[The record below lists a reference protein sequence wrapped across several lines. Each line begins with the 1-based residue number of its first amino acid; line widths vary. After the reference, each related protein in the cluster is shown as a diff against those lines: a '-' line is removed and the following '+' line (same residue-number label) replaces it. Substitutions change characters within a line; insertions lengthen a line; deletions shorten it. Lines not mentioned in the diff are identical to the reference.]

1 MRFAYHAQNDDKNV
15 RIIMS
20 EKQHITTF
28 SADIEQ
34 QTVKKVVWR
43 ILPFL
48 IVCYLIAI
56 IDRGNIGMASLQM
69 NEDLGLS
76 KAVFGLASS
85 LFFVGYFLFE
95 VPSNLAMQKIGA
107 KIWISRI
114 MVSWGIISVCTA
126 FVESANT
133 LYVLRFLLGAAEAG
147 FFPGV
152 ILYLTYWIPGKYRA
166 RVIATFMVAIPAA
179 NFIGSPISGLILSL
193 DGWLGMRGWHWLFI
207 LEGIPAVVLGVAA
220 FFMLSNRPS
229 DASWLNQEQKAWL
242 NTTLETENAKKKAI
256 GHISLWKLLRHKH
269 IWVMALI
276 YAGAS
281 AAGSTLSV
289 WSPQLLKSF
298 GLDNFTTGL
307 VNAIPYGLAS
317 VLMIVWGR
325 SSDRSG
331 ERRWHTALTLFLIAG
346 GLLSAFLTNT
356 LTGSVVILS
365 LVLIGAYSM
374 KGPFWALASGWMSS
388 TTAAAGLAAIGAMAN
403 LIGGGLMVNVYG
415 IINQATGS
423 HTLAMLPLAVLC
435 SVGGIA
441 VLVMG
446 RTKKLNIEVENTA
459 SPVSK

>member
-1 MRFAYHAQNDDKNV
+1 
-15 RIIMS
+15 MS
-20 EKQHITTF
+20 EKMHA
-28 SADIEQ
+28 SPAPSELER
-34 QTVKKVVWR
+34 QTVRRVVWR

-69 NEDLGLS
+69 NDDLGLS

-85 LFFVGYFLFE
+85 LFFIGYFLFE

-114 MVSWGIISVCTA
+114 MITWGIVSVCTA
-126 FVESANT
+126 FVESSEM
-133 LYVLRFLLGAAEAG
+133 LYLLRFMLGAAEAG

-152 ILYLTYWIPGKYRA
+152 ILYLTYWIPAKYRA

-179 NFIGSPISGLILSL
+179 NFIGSPISGAILSL
-193 DGWLGMRGWHWLFI
+193 DGWFGMRGWHWLFI
-207 LEGIPAVVLGVAA
+207 LEGVPAVLLGVAA
-220 FFMLSNRPS
+220 FFVLSNRPDS
-229 DASWLNQEQKAWL
+229 ASWLTNEQRNWL
-242 NTTLETENAKKKAI
+242 SSTLAAENAQRKAI
-256 GHISLWKLLRHKH
+256 GHISLWQLLRHKH

-325 SSDRSG
+325 SSDRTG

-346 GLLSAFLTNT
+346 GLLSAFISQSLI
-356 LTGSVVILS
+356 GSVVILS

-374 KGPFWALASGWMSS
+374 KGPFWALASGWLSS
-388 TTAAAGLAAIGAMAN
+388 STAAAGLAAIGAVAN

-415 IINQATGS
+415 MINQATGS
-423 HTLAMLPLAVLC
+423 HTLAMMPLALLC
-435 SVGGIA
+435 AAGGIA

-446 RTKKLNIEVENTA
+446 RKSQLRVEA
-459 SPVSK
+459 EAQPR

>member
-1 MRFAYHAQNDDKNV
+1 
-15 RIIMS
+15 MS
-20 EKQHITTF
+20 EKMHAS
-28 SADIEQ
+28 SAPSELER
-34 QTVKKVVWR
+34 QTVRRVVWR

-85 LFFVGYFLFE
+85 LFFIGYFLFE

-114 MVSWGIISVCTA
+114 MITWGIVSVCTA
-126 FVESANT
+126 FVESSEM
-133 LYVLRFLLGAAEAG
+133 LYLLRFLLGAAEAG

-152 ILYLTYWIPGKYRA
+152 ILYLTYWIPAKYRA

-179 NFIGSPISGLILSL
+179 NFIGSPISGAILSL
-193 DGWLGMRGWHWLFI
+193 DGWFGMRGWHWLFI
-207 LEGIPAVVLGVAA
+207 LEGVPAVLLGVAA
-220 FFMLSNRPS
+220 FFVLSNRPDS
-229 DASWLNQEQKAWL
+229 ASWLTSEQRSWL
-242 NTTLETENAKKKAI
+242 SSTLAAENAQRKAI
-256 GHISLWKLLRHKH
+256 GHISLWQLLRHKH

-325 SSDRSG
+325 SSDRTG

-346 GLLSAFLTNT
+346 GLLSAFISQS

-374 KGPFWALASGWMSS
+374 KGPFWALASGWLSS
-388 TTAAAGLAAIGAMAN
+388 STAAAGLAAIGAVAN

-415 IINQATGS
+415 MINQATGS
-423 HTLAMLPLAVLC
+423 HTLAMMPLALLC
-435 SVGGIA
+435 AAGGIT

-446 RTKKLNIEVENTA
+446 RKSQLRVEA
-459 SPVSK
+459 EAQPR

>member
-1 MRFAYHAQNDDKNV
+1 
-15 RIIMS
+15 MS
-20 EKQHITTF
+20 EKFHDSSSGT
-28 SADIEQ
+28 DIEQ
-34 QTVKKVVWR
+34 ETVKRVTWR

-76 KAVFGLASS
+76 KAVFGFASS
-85 LFFVGYFLFE
+85 LFFIGYFIFE
-95 VPSNLAMQKIGA
+95 VPSNLAMQKVGA

-114 MVSWGIISVCTA
+114 MVSWGIVSVCTA
-126 FVESANT
+126 FVESAQM

-179 NFIGSPISGLILSL
+179 NFIGSPISGAILSM
-193 DGWLGMRGWHWLFI
+193 DGWFGLRGWHWLFI
-207 LEGIPAVVLGVAA
+207 LEGIPAVILGIAA
-220 FFMLSNRPS
+220 FFVLSNRP
-229 DASWLNQEQKAWL
+229 
-242 NTTLETENAKKKAI
+242 ENATWLTKPQREWLSNKIAEENASRKAI
-256 GHISLWKLLRHKH
+256 GHISLWQLLRHKH

-325 SSDRSG
+325 SSDRTG
-331 ERRWHTALTLFLIAG
+331 ERRWHTALTLFLISA
-346 GLLSAFLTNT
+346 GLLSAFVLQS
-356 LTGSVVILS
+356 LAGSVIILS
-365 LVLIGAYSM
+365 MILVGAYSM
-374 KGPFWALASGWMSS
+374 KGPFWALASGWLSS
-388 TTAAAGLAAIGAMAN
+388 STAAAGLAAIGAMAN

-415 IINQATGS
+415 MINERTGS
-423 HTLAMLPLAVLC
+423 HALAMLPLAVLC
-435 SVGGIA
+435 LAGGIS

-446 RTKKLNIEVENTA
+446 RKKAVNMEIKKSVT
-459 SPVSK
+459 STGK

>member
-1 MRFAYHAQNDDKNV
+1 
-15 RIIMS
+15 MS
-20 EKQHITTF
+20 EKMHAS
-28 SADIEQ
+28 SAPSELER
-34 QTVKKVVWR
+34 QTVRRVVWR

-85 LFFVGYFLFE
+85 LFFIGYFLFE

-114 MVSWGIISVCTA
+114 MITWGIVSVCTA
-126 FVESANT
+126 FVESSEM
-133 LYVLRFLLGAAEAG
+133 LYLLRFLLGAAEAG

-152 ILYLTYWIPGKYRA
+152 ILYLTYWIPAKYRA

-179 NFIGSPISGLILSL
+179 NFIGSPISGAILSL
-193 DGWLGMRGWHWLFI
+193 DGWFGMRGWHWLFI
-207 LEGIPAVVLGVAA
+207 LEGIPAVLLGVAA
-220 FFMLSNRPS
+220 FFVLSNRPDS
-229 DASWLNQEQKAWL
+229 AQWLTSKQRNWL
-242 NTTLETENAKKKAI
+242 SSTLAAENAQRKAI
-256 GHISLWKLLRHKH
+256 GHISLWQLLRHKH

-317 VLMIVWGR
+317 VMMIVWGR
-325 SSDRSG
+325 SSDRTG

-346 GLLSAFLTNT
+346 GLLSAFISQS

-374 KGPFWALASGWMSS
+374 KGPFWALASGWLSS
-388 TTAAAGLAAIGAMAN
+388 STAAAGLAAIGAVAN

-415 IINQATGS
+415 MINQATG
-423 HTLAMLPLAVLC
+423 
-435 SVGGIA
+435 
-441 VLVMG
+441 
-446 RTKKLNIEVENTA
+446 
-459 SPVSK
+459 

>member
-1 MRFAYHAQNDDKNV
+1 
-15 RIIMS
+15 MS
-20 EKQHITTF
+20 EKMHA
-28 SADIEQ
+28 SPAPSELER
-34 QTVKKVVWR
+34 QTVRRVVWR

-85 LFFVGYFLFE
+85 LFFIGYFLFE

-114 MVSWGIISVCTA
+114 MITWGIVSVCTA
-126 FVESANT
+126 FVESSEM
-133 LYVLRFLLGAAEAG
+133 LYLLRFLLGAAEAG

-152 ILYLTYWIPGKYRA
+152 ILYLTYWIPAKYRA
-166 RVIATFMVAIPAA
+166 RVIATFMVAIPAP
-179 NFIGSPISGLILSL
+179 NFIGSPISGAILSL
-193 DGWLGMRGWHWLFI
+193 DGWFGMRGWHWLFI
-207 LEGIPAVVLGVAA
+207 LEGVPAVLLGVAA
-220 FFMLSNRPS
+220 FFVLSNRPDS
-229 DASWLNQEQKAWL
+229 ASWLTNEQRNWL
-242 NTTLETENAKKKAI
+242 SSTLAAENAQRKAI
-256 GHISLWKLLRHKH
+256 GHISLWQLLRHKH

-325 SSDRSG
+325 SSDRTG

-346 GLLSAFLTNT
+346 GLLSAFISQS

-374 KGPFWALASGWMSS
+374 KGPFWALASGWLSS
-388 TTAAAGLAAIGAMAN
+388 STAAAGLAAIGAVAN

-415 IINQATGS
+415 MINQATGS
-423 HTLAMLPLAVLC
+423 HTLAMMPLALLC
-435 SVGGIA
+435 AAGGIA

-446 RTKKLNIEVENTA
+446 RKSQLRVEA
-459 SPVSK
+459 EAQPR

>member
-1 MRFAYHAQNDDKNV
+1 
-15 RIIMS
+15 MS

-76 KAVFGLASS
+76 KAVFGFASS

-179 NFIGSPISGLILSL
+179 NFIGSPVSGLILSL
-193 DGWLGMRGWHWLFI
+193 DGWMGMRGWHWLFI
-207 LEGIPAVVLGVAA
+207 LEGIPAVILGIAA
-220 FFMLSNRPS
+220 FFLLSNRPT

-242 NTTLETENAKKKAI
+242 STTIQAENEKKKAI
-256 GHISLWKLLRHKH
+256 GHISLWQLLRHKH

-317 VLMIVWGR
+317 ILMIVWGR

-346 GLLSAFLTNT
+346 GLLSAFITNS

-423 HTLAMLPLAVLC
+423 HTLAMMPLAILC
-435 SVGGIA
+435 SIGGIA

-446 RTKKLNIEVENTA
+446 RKKQLNIEVDTHA

>member
-1 MRFAYHAQNDDKNV
+1 
-15 RIIMS
+15 MS
-20 EKQHITTF
+20 EKQHIPTF

-76 KAVFGLASS
+76 KAVFGFASS

-133 LYVLRFLLGAAEAG
+133 LYILRFLLGAAEAG

-193 DGWLGMRGWHWLFI
+193 DGWYGMRGWHWLFI
-207 LEGIPAVVLGVAA
+207 LEGIPAVILGIAA
-220 FFMLSNRPS
+220 FFLLSNRPTN
-229 DASWLNQEQKAWL
+229 ASWLNQEQKAWL
-242 NTTLETENAKKKAI
+242 NSTLAAENAKKKAI
-256 GHISLWKLLRHKH
+256 GHISLWQLLRHKH

-317 VLMIVWGR
+317 ILMIIWGR

-346 GLLSAFLTNT
+346 GLLSAFITNS

-403 LIGGGLMVNVYG
+403 LIGGGVMVNVYG
-415 IINQATGS
+415 IIIQATGS
-423 HTLAMLPLAVLC
+423 HTLAMVPLAILC
-435 SVGGIA
+435 GIGGIA

-446 RTKKLNIEVENTA
+446 RKKELTIDVENSA
-459 SPVSK
+459 SSVSK

>member
-1 MRFAYHAQNDDKNV
+1 
-15 RIIMS
+15 MS

-76 KAVFGLASS
+76 KAVFGFASS

-179 NFIGSPISGLILSL
+179 NFIGSPVSGLILSL

-207 LEGIPAVVLGVAA
+207 LEGIPAVILGIAA
-220 FFMLSNRPS
+220 FFLLSNRPT
-229 DASWLNQEQKAWL
+229 DASWLNQEQKNVA
-242 NTTLETENAKKKAI
+242 EHDYSGRKREEK
-256 GHISLWKLLRHKH
+256 SD
-269 IWVMALI
+269 
-276 YAGAS
+276 
-281 AAGSTLSV
+281 
-289 WSPQLLKSF
+289 WSYL
-298 GLDNFTTGL
+298 
-307 VNAIPYGLAS
+307 
-317 VLMIVWGR
+317 
-325 SSDRSG
+325 
-331 ERRWHTALTLFLIAG
+331 
-346 GLLSAFLTNT
+346 
-356 LTGSVVILS
+356 
-365 LVLIGAYSM
+365 
-374 KGPFWALASGWMSS
+374 
-388 TTAAAGLAAIGAMAN
+388 AMAVTASQAY
-403 LIGGGLMVNVYG
+403 LGDGTDLCGGF
-415 IINQATGS
+415 
-423 HTLAMLPLAVLC
+423 C
-435 SVGGIA
+435 GGINPER
-441 VLVMG
+441 LVSA
-446 RTKKLNIEVENTA
+446 TA
-459 SPVSK
+459 EIVRAG